1 LSIAEI
7 SQVLKEDFRVVELS
21 THILIIESQKEL
33 PAEKL
38 QQRFGGTIKIGQIIK
53 TSANQDLLAFRAD
66 IIDLLKQ
73 ARLDSAAQSR
83 LDKKIF
89 FGFSLYPLAPHEL
102 LNKYHSQI
110 KVLAMETKK
119 ALKKI
124 SLSSRWVSSKDESLS
139 SVVVQKNKLLTQGAE
154 FCFLVSHNKIYLA
167 KTLSCQQVDEYSHYD
182 FGRPAR
188 SMKQGMLPPK
198 LAKIM
203 INLAQAPQT
212 GLILDPFC
220 GAGTILQEAIMMGYR
235 HLIATDIDD
244 QAIARTSA
252 NIDWLVDSHHQAL
265 GVGASQQK
273 IDFSDFNLKIFP
285 ADVRILSQLLPADSV
300 DVIVTEPYLGPV
312 DKNKDSHQIR
322 KIITELS
329 ELYLAAFREL
339 KQILKKDGRLV
350 MAFPVYK
357 HGQQLNYLPII
368 KEIKEYGWQVV
379 SPLPS
384 TLIKSPIIKLTERQS
399 IIYSRPDQQVLRE
412 IFIFRR

>member
-1 LSIAEI
+1 
-7 SQVLKEDFRVVELS
+7 
-21 THILIIESQKEL
+21 
-33 PAEKL
+33 
-38 QQRFGGTIKIGQIIK
+38 
-53 TSANQDLLAFRAD
+53 
-66 IIDLLKQ
+66 
-73 ARLDSAAQSR
+73 
-83 LDKKIF
+83 
-89 FGFSLYPLAPHEL
+89 
-102 LNKYHSQI
+102 
-110 KVLAMETKK
+110 M
-119 ALKKI
+119 
-124 SLSSRWVSSKDESLS
+124 
-139 SVVVQKNKLLTQGAE
+139 
-154 FCFLVSHNKIYLA
+154 
-167 KTLSCQQVDEYSHYD
+167 
-182 FGRPAR
+182 
-188 SMKQGMLPPK
+188 
-198 LAKIM
+198 
-203 INLAQAPQT
+203 
-212 GLILDPFC
+212 
-220 GAGTILQEAIMMGYR
+220 
-235 HLIATDIDD
+235 
-244 QAIARTSA
+244 
-252 NIDWLVDSHHQAL
+252 
-265 GVGASQQK
+265 GASQQK